1 MAIPPHA
8 PDSKEIPEVERTGSF
23 PGYQR
28 GLSLFALWTETMQRQ
43 SQVWNEAWG
52 KLTAGKY
59 EMSDW
64 YRGLGQM
71 LTSSATAAERAVQ
84 IVAGTESP
92 PWVAMPWR
100 PMSEVPVSVRRPV
113 DGNHVLSVPT
123 LMFCGP
129 DGGAAGSPIRGNARV
144 DGDTILIAL
153 KPDESRLV
161 KEGPYMGFLFSD
173 RYPGEPLAVL
183 TTQASPY

>member
-1 MAIPPHA
+1 MADA
-8 PDSKEIPEVERTGSF
+8 SEKKEIPEVERTGSF

-28 GLSLFALWTETMQRQ
+28 GLSLFALWSETMQLQ
-43 SQVWNEAWG
+43 SQLWNEAWG

-64 YRGLGQM
+64 YRALGQT
-71 LTSSATAAERAVQ
+71 LSSSASATERAIR

-100 PMSEVPVSVRRPV
+100 PMSEVPVGVRRPV
-113 DGNHVLSVPT
+113 DENHVLTVPA
-123 LMFCGP
+123 LMYCGP
-129 DGGAAGSPIRGNARV
+129 EGAPGGSQIRGTARV
-144 DGDTILIAL
+144 DRDTILVAL
-153 KPDESRLV
+153 KPDDSGKV

-183 TTQASPY
+183 TTQASRY

>member
-1 MAIPPHA
+1 MANTPPA
-8 PDSKEIPEVERTGSF
+8 PGGKEIPEVERTGSF

-28 GLSLFALWTETMQRQ
+28 GLSLFALWAETMQQQ
-43 SQVWNEAWG
+43 SRVWNEAWG

-64 YRGLGQM
+64 YRGVGQM
-71 LTSSATAAERAVQ
+71 LSSGATATERAVQ
-84 IVAGTESP
+84 ILAGTESP

-113 DGNHVLSVPT
+113 DSGHVLSVPE
-123 LMFCGP
+123 LLYCGP
-129 DGGAAGSPIRGNARV
+129 NGNAGSVIRGNARV
-144 DGDTILIAL
+144 DGDTIFLAL
-153 KPDESRLV
+153 KPDDSRAV